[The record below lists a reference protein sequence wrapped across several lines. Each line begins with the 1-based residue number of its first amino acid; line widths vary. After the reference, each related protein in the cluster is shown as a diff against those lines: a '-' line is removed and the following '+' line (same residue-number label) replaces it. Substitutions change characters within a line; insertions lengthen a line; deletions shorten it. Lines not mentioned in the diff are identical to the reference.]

1 MPVEFYWLAGIHALY
16 ILIFHSLVSF
26 LPHYIYTEYEATPVD
41 AGYIASV
48 PYAVVSV
55 ATLINYLYFHIV
67 FLYKL
72 VAVYG
77 LTSV

>member
-55 ATLINYLYFHIV
+55 YTVL
-67 FLYKL
+67 
-72 VAVYG
+72 
-77 LTSV
+77 

>member
-1 MPVEFYWLAGIHALY
+1 MCFVSSAPITAVQGTMPVEFYWLAGIHALY

-55 ATLINYLYFHIV
+55 YTV
-67 FLYKL
+67 
-72 VAVYG
+72 
-77 LTSV
+77 S